1 MGGAQAPPFSFSQ
14 SALMVGP
21 MKTAQAFPVIVIHS
35 LDHAKAALGAAAEL
49 GVPVTLISAPGAVA
63 YLGATVFRDI
73 ARQAA
78 QAFPD
83 ARFDAVLDCGD
94 EPGLA
99 LGAMRHGVPGVCVHV
114 LPEVEAKLAENAAK
128 RGCRV
133 HHRGG
138 PELDLLGMTD
148 PKAACLSWLA
158 PLPAAARKTGNPE

>member
-1 MGGAQAPPFSFSQ
+1 
-14 SALMVGP
+14 MVGAMNTTHAP
-21 MKTAQAFPVIVIHS
+21 AVIVIHS
-35 LDHAKAALGAAAEL
+35 LEHAKAALGAAADL
-49 GVPVTLISAPGAVA
+49 DVPVTLISAPGAVA

-73 ARQAA
+73 VKQAA
-78 QAFPD
+78 QAFSG

-128 RGCRV
+128 RGCHV
-133 HHRGG
+133 HHRVG
-138 PELDLLGMTD
+138 PELDLLGMAD

-158 PLPAAARKTGNPE
+158 PLPAAANKTGNNR